1 MEISP
6 ETRGVMFMCR
16 ARSKLVPGL
25 CDKPRDTRAKS
36 QFDGQDHFVHNDV
49 ANQLFPCPWNGLTR
63 KCTEYDLRPGVV
75 IREIRIQT
83 AVKAMEKDGIS
94 MAEAAKRVGY
104 SPNHL
109 RRLLDE
115 ERPIVQEI

>member
-1 MEISP
+1 LIYEDID
-6 ETRGVMFMCR
+6 GVSVSGIAEKFELSR
-16 ARSKLVPGL
+16 R
-25 CDKPRDTRAKS
+25 T
-36 QFDGQDHFVHNDV
+36 FY
-49 ANQLFPCPWNGLTR
+49 R
-63 KCTEYDLRPGVV
+63 KCTEYDMRPGVV

-115 ERPIVQEI
+115 ERPSVQET

>member
-1 MEISP
+1 MMLRIGFLHSFGMVCP
-6 ETRGVMFMCR
+6 PAM
-16 ARSKLVPGL
+16 
-25 CDKPRDTRAKS
+25 
-36 QFDGQDHFVHNDV
+36 HNV
-49 ANQLFPCPWNGLTR
+49 RPVSR
-63 KCTEYDLRPGVV
+63 LRF
-75 IREIRIQT
+75 REIRIQT

-94 MAEAAKRVGY
+94 LAEAAKRVGY